1 MVDFRCSKIVRRRT
15 TSTWN
20 DDSLG
25 EPEHRYDRS
34 SNREVHSATS
44 TAQELAMPSPAFA
57 ARAAELL
64 NSLAE
69 TRQLKQFYSVQGP
82 LGPTVSIA
90 GWGEVIVLCSNNYL
104 GLANHP
110 EVVAAGIEGLQKY
123 GAGTASVRFIC
134 GTLRCHGEIETAIA
148 RFVGTPAALTYG
160 SCWNAN
166 EALFPTLVG
175 PADVILSD
183 ELNHASIIDS
193 IRLVSKAIPREVY
206 PHSNLPD
213 LEAKLKAH
221 AGKACRWVVTDG
233 VFSMEGDVA
242 RLPEL
247 VALCREHQAMLVVD
261 DSHGVGVLGNR
272 GRGTP
277 EHFGLHGQIDMLTGT
292 LGKALGGAAGGYVA
306 AATHAIEI
314 LQQRARP
321 SLFSNALP
329 ATVASSARK
338 AIEIVERE
346 PERVAKLHANVRR
359 VRAGLTTLGFHL
371 HDSPTA
377 IIPIMI
383 GDEAEAIATSTRLLE
398 LGVLV
403 IGFGFP
409 VVPKG
414 QARLR
419 VQVSAAL
426 EDHHIQ
432 QTLDAF
438 AKL

>member
-1 MVDFRCSKIVRRRT
+1 MA
-15 TSTWN
+15 N
-20 DDSLG
+20 
-25 EPEHRYDRS
+25 
-34 SNREVHSATS
+34 
-44 TAQELAMPSPAFA
+44 PAFDI
-57 ARAAELL
+57 RADNLL
-64 NSLAE
+64 KSLAE
-69 TRQLKQFYSVQGP
+69 SGQFKHFYQVTGP
-82 LGPTVSIA
+82 MGATAQIE
-90 GWGEVIVLCSNNYL
+90 GHGEVIVLCSNNYL
-104 GLANHP
+104 GLADHP
-110 EVVAAGIEGLQKY
+110 EIVAAGIEGLQRY

-134 GTLRCHGEIETAIA
+134 GTLDCHRQIERSIA
-148 RFVGTPAALTYG
+148 DFVGTAAALTYV

-175 PADVILSD
+175 PDDVILSD

-193 IRLVSKAIPREVY
+193 IRLVSRAIPREVY
-206 PHSNLPD
+206 KHSDMVD

-242 RLPEL
+242 NLPEL
-247 VALCREHQAMLVVD
+247 AALCHDHSALLVVD
-261 DSHGVGVLGNR
+261 DSHGVGVLGAG

-277 EHFGLHGQIDMLTGT
+277 EHFGLLGQIDMLTGT

-306 AATHAIEI
+306 AAPHAIQMLE
-314 LQQRARP
+314 QRARP

-329 ATVASSARK
+329 ATVACSARR
-338 AIEIVERE
+338 AIEIVRRE
-346 PERVAKLHANVRR
+346 PERVAKLHANVRHI
-359 VRAGLTTLGFHL
+359 RAGLTKLGFHL

-383 GDEAEAIATSTRLLE
+383 GDEAEAIAKSRRLME

-426 EDHHIQ
+426 ENEHLQ
-432 QTLDAF
+432 QALDAF

>member
-1 MVDFRCSKIVRRRT
+1 MPNATF
-15 TSTWN
+15 
-20 DDSLG
+20 DS
-25 EPEHRYDRS
+25 
-34 SNREVHSATS
+34 
-44 TAQELAMPSPAFA
+44 
-57 ARAAELL
+57 RAADLL
-64 NSLAE
+64 KSL
-69 TRQLKQFYSVQGP
+69 TDSRQLKRFYRITGP
-82 LGPTVSIA
+82 MGATANLEGR
-90 GWGEVIVLCSNNYL
+90 GEVVVLCSNNYL
-104 GLANHP
+104 GLANHS
-110 EVVAAGIEGLQKY
+110 EVVAAGANGLQKY

-134 GTLRCHGEIETAIA
+134 GTLECHREIEETIA
-148 RFVGTPAALTYG
+148 RFAGTPAALTYV

-166 EALFPTLVG
+166 EAVFPTLVG
-175 PADVILSD
+175 PDDVLISD

-193 IRLVSKAIPREVY
+193 IRLVNKAIPREVY
-206 PHSNLPD
+206 RHSDIGD
-213 LEAKLKAH
+213 LEAKLKQH
-221 AGKACRWVVTDG
+221 VGKACRWVVTDG

-242 RLPEL
+242 KLPEL
-247 VALCREHQAMLVVD
+247 VALCEQHQAMLVVD
-261 DSHGVGVLGNR
+261 DSHGVGVLGKS

-277 EHFGLHGQIDMLTGT
+277 EHFGLLGQIDMLTGT

-306 AATHAIEI
+306 GSPQAIEM
-314 LQQRARP
+314 LQQRGRP

-329 ATVASSARK
+329 ATVACSARK

-346 PERVAKLHANVRR
+346 PNRVAKLHANVRR
-359 VRAGLTTLGFHL
+359 VREGLTKLGFHL

-383 GDEAEAIATSTRLLE
+383 GDEAETIAKSNRLLE

-426 EDHHIQ
+426 EEEHLQ
-432 QTLDAF
+432 RALDAF

>member
-1 MVDFRCSKIVRRRT
+1 MPNPSF
-15 TSTWN
+15 
-20 DDSLG
+20 DS
-25 EPEHRYDRS
+25 
-34 SNREVHSATS
+34 
-44 TAQELAMPSPAFA
+44 
-57 ARAAELL
+57 RAGLL
-64 NSLAE
+64 LQSLTD
-69 TRQLKQFYSVQGP
+69 TRQLKYFYSIAGP
-82 LGPTVSIA
+82 MGPTVAIESH
-90 GWGEVIVLCSNNYL
+90 GEVVVLCSNNYL

-110 EVVAAGIEGLQKY
+110 EVTAAGIEGLKKY

-134 GTLRCHGEIETAIA
+134 GTLRCHHEIEQTIA
-148 RFVGTPAALTYG
+148 RFVGTPAALTYV

-175 PADVILSD
+175 PDDVILSD

-193 IRLVSKAIPREVY
+193 IRLVSKSIPREVY
-206 PHSNLPD
+206 KHSDLAD
-213 LEAKLKAH
+213 LEAKLKSH
-221 AGKACRWVVTDG
+221 SGRACRWVVTDG

-242 RLPEL
+242 ELPEL
-247 VALCREHQAMLVVD
+247 VAVCREHQAILVVD
-261 DSHGVGVLGNR
+261 DSHAVGVLGAG

-306 AATHAIEI
+306 ASTNTIEM

-329 ATVASSARK
+329 ATVACSAKK

-346 PERVAKLHANVRR
+346 PQRVAKLHSNVRR
-359 VRAGLTTLGFHL
+359 IREGLTRLGFHL
-371 HDSPTA
+371 HESPTA

-383 GDEAEAIATSTRLLE
+383 GDEAEAIAKSRRLME
-398 LGVLV
+398 LGVMV

-426 EDHHIQ
+426 EEQHLQ
-432 QTLDAF
+432 RALDAF
-438 AKL
+438 ARL